1 VDYVTDSS
9 EVILHKS
16 TNGKYWRSRDYDERL
31 VSELARSLK
40 ISDLLARLL
49 SSRVDSPD
57 EAEKFLD
64 PKIKSY
70 LPDPLHLR
78 DMEKA
83 VDRTIQAIES
93 AEKICIFADYDVD
106 GATSSALLA
115 NIFRELKIDVSI
127 YVPDRIAEGYG
138 PTAEAMQKIQR
149 MGAALVITVDCGSV
163 AFDALEAAS
172 ELGMDVI
179 VIDHHLSLEHLP
191 KAVAVINPNRL
202 DETSECKHLA
212 AVGVS
217 FLFAVALISK
227 LKNVDFFEKN
237 NISPPNLMQ
246 QLDIVALG
254 TVCDVMQLTGLNR
267 AFVKQGLKVARSR
280 SNIGYRALCD
290 IANIQEAINCYHLGF
305 IIGPRINAGGRVGRS
320 SLGATLLSTT
330 SDIEAHQIA
339 TELDRYNEERKVIEL
354 NMLEE
359 AKIMAE
365 EQINNAM
372 LFIIGE
378 GWHPGV
384 IGIVAGRL
392 KEEYNKPVAVIALND
407 GLGKASCRSI
417 KGVDFGS
424 KIIEAKQQ
432 DLLVAGGG
440 HAMAAGFTVEE
451 GKLQELQK
459 FLNKEFQKDLQKS
472 DEHLYEYYDLD
483 LTSSAATIDF
493 LTELEHLEPF
503 GVGNHSPVC
512 RFSNLYVLKADIVGA
527 KHIRVMFAPEKESY
541 GYKPLT
547 AIAFNVVG
555 TKLGEAILSPKP
567 LSMSVF
573 GKLKLNKWQDR
584 ETVQLQLIDILL
596 NI

>member
-1 VDYVTDSS
+1 MQ
-9 EVILHKS
+9 KS
-16 TNGKYWRSRDYDERL
+16 TSGKYWRPRNYDEGL
-31 VSELARSLK
+31 ISELSRTLK
-40 ISDLLARLL
+40 ISDLLARML
-49 SSRVDSPD
+49 STRVSSPE

-70 LPDPLHLR
+70 LPDPLHLL

-83 VDRTIQAIES
+83 VDRTVAAMQS
-93 AEKICIFADYDVD
+93 GEKICIFADYDVD

-115 NIFRELKIDVSI
+115 NIFRELNIDVSI

-138 PTAEAMQKIQR
+138 PTAEAMQKIRQK
-149 MGAALVITVDCGSV
+149 GASLVITVDCGSV
-163 AFDALEAAS
+163 AFEALDAAS
-172 ELGMDVI
+172 DLGMDVI
-179 VIDHHLSLEHLP
+179 VIDHHISLDHLP

-217 FLFAVALISK
+217 FLFAVALITK
-227 LKNVDFFEKN
+227 LKNIEYFQKQN
-237 NISPPNLMQ
+237 LTPPNLIQ

-280 SNIGYRALCD
+280 ANVGYKTLCD
-290 IANIQEAINCYHLGF
+290 VANIDEAINCYHLGF
-305 IIGPRINAGGRVGRS
+305 ILGPRINAGGRVGKS
-320 SLGATLLSTT
+320 SLGATLLSTQ
-330 SDIEAHQIA
+330 SDLEASEIA
-339 TELDRYNEERKVIEL
+339 RELDRYNEERKVIEL
-354 NMLEE
+354 TMLEE
-359 AKIMAE
+359 AKMMAE
-365 EQINNAM
+365 EQKDNPM

-407 GLGKASCRSI
+407 GIGKASCRSI
-417 KGVDFGS
+417 KGIDFGC

-432 DLLVAGGG
+432 RLLVAGGG

-451 GKLQELQK
+451 NKLSELQS
-459 FLNKEFQKDLQKS
+459 FLNKAFKKELDKS
-472 DEHLYEYYDLD
+472 DEHLYEYYDVD
-483 LTSSAATIDF
+483 LTSSAATLDLLSEIDS
-493 LTELEHLEPF
+493 LEPF
-503 GVGNHSPVC
+503 GVGNPSPTF

-541 GYKPLT
+541 GSKPLK

-555 TKLGEAILSPKP
+555 TELGDAILSPKA

-573 GKLKLNKWQDR
+573 GKLKINRWQDR
-584 ETVQLQLIDILL
+584 ETVQLQLSDILL
-596 NI
+596 D